1 MVTRMWGGVAAGAA
15 AVGLVVACSSSGG
28 SSGGTGP
35 GAISSVDSSK
45 KATDLSEADAQQYCR
60 DTLAYQK
67 SQISEADT
75 KRYTCAAIGAAVASF
90 TAKTD
95 EEAKAACVKS
105 RDECI
110 AKPSS
115 SSQGDAGPEKD
126 PCANAKKDLGNCTA
140 TVAEIN
146 QCTAD
151 QIEAYKAVVN
161 QDPCASATAAKPDG
175 GQPTGASVPEPASC
189 KVLKEK
195 CPALYGDEGSGGS
208 GGGGSGG
215 GNAG

>member
-1 MVTRMWGGVAAGAA
+1 MVTRIWVGAA
-15 AVGLVVACSSSGG
+15 AALSALGLVVACSSSSSS

-35 GAISSVDSSK
+35 GAVSSVDSSK
-45 KATDLSEADAQQYCR
+45 KAADLSEADAQQYCR
-60 DTLAYQK
+60 DALAYQK
-67 SQISEADT
+67 SQINEVDS
-75 KRYTCAAIGAAVASF
+75 KRYTCAAIGAVIASF
-90 TAKTD
+90 SAKTD
-95 EEAKAACVKS
+95 EEAKAACIKS

-115 SSQGDAGPEKD
+115 SEGDAGAEKD

-151 QIEAYKAVVN
+151 QVDAYKAVVN

-175 GQPTGASVPEPASC
+175 GQSSGATLAEPASC
-189 KVLKEK
+189 KALKEK
-195 CPALYGDEGSGGS
+195 CPALYGDDDS
-208 GGGGSGG
+208 GGGGGG
-215 GNAG
+215 DAG